1 MSDMTNK
8 NELEKNIENH
18 TNKENIDKDNI
29 EKVTMVGNDKEK
41 MNGNYAEQKN
51 NKVTAIILAILVA
64 LIIVSGIL
72 YNKLGSNYKNGI
84 MPGEN
89 LTVKN
94 DTNTSDKNEEL
105 QDAPDFEVQNA
116 KGDTVKL
123 SDMKGKAVVVN
134 FWASWCG
141 PCKSE
146 MLDFDKMYEKYGKD
160 IDFMMVNM
168 TDGGQETKN
177 SASSF
182 IKSQGYSFP
191 VYYDVTQSAAY
202 AYSVMSIPATYFIN
216 KDGKVAAY
224 ANGAINEE
232 ALEEGISRIK

>member
-8 NELEKNIENH
+8 KELEKNIENV
-18 TNKENIDKDNI
+18 TNKENTDKDNI
-29 EKVTMVGNDKEK
+29 EKVTTVGNDKEK

-51 NKVTAIILAILVA
+51 NKVTAIILAILVV

-72 YNKLGSNYKNGI
+72 YNKLGSGYENGI

-89 LTVKN
+89 LTENN
-94 DTNTSDKNEEL
+94 DTGEETEEL
-105 QDAPDFEVQNA
+105 QDAPDFEVENDN
-116 KGDTVKL
+116 GDKVKL

-146 MLDFDKMYEKYGKD
+146 MPDFDKMYEKYGKD
-160 IDFMMVNM
+160 IEFMMVNM
-168 TDGGQETKN
+168 TDGGRETKDN
-177 SASSF
+177 ASSF
-182 IKSQGYSFP
+182 MKSQGYSFP

-202 AYSVMSIPATYFIN
+202 SYNVMSIPATYFVN